1 MVKLVV
7 LVLVCGH
14 DAKVKV
20 FFFNVVA
27 VVRIANLHT
36 CMAALLPVLVLFCSE
51 ADEPLVA
58 AQRWKDVFAP
68 NAGENSPGL
77 LLIRLSHRQTT
88 PRPNDSIGPLQY
100 IFVVFSRS
108 SSA

>member
-7 LVLVCGH
+7 LVLACGH

-20 FFFNVVA
+20 LFFNVVA

-36 CMAALLPVLVLFCSE
+36 VLAWLLSSLFLFLFYSE
-51 ADEPLVA
+51 ADDALVA

-68 NAGENSPGL
+68 NAGE
-77 LLIRLSHRQTT
+77 
-88 PRPNDSIGPLQY
+88 PNRGY
-100 IFVVFSRS
+100 Y
-108 SSA
+108 